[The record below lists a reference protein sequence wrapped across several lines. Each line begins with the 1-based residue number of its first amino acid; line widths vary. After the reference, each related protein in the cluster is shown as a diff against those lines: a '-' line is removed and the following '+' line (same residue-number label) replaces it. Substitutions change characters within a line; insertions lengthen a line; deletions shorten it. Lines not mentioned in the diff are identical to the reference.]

1 MLVYQRVK
9 STKTQINPHKSVV
22 DVRGWTAV
30 EAENGTVVTMAEL
43 ELVFS
48 ELFSATSAGQCTNI
62 YTYIYIYIIYI
73 YILYILYNV
82 ALYFADRYRI
92 LLKYLF
98 AFNVYL

>member
-1 MLVYQRVK
+1 
-9 STKTQINPHKSVV
+9 
-22 DVRGWTAV
+22 
-30 EAENGTVVTMAEL
+30 MAEL

-62 YTYIYIYIIYI
+62 YTYIYILYI